1 MTSFSNELGRLAQGA
16 GTRMP
21 TGTNIIHF
29 IAKKTVTVRRTVTYG
44 RIVATI
50 RSAKVE
56 THRVRLTVDSNRTNY
71 YGDKSIFMAEIET
84 VNILLNSTISTPR
97 IIFSTVD
104 VKDFYVNTPISTFE
118 YMRLP
123 INIIPEEIIL
133 ECNLLSRVVNRY
145 IYIEIRKG
153 MYGLS
158 QAGKIAFDRL
168 KIILLNTATHQLP
181 FPGT

>member
-21 TGTNIIHF
+21 IGTNIIHF
-29 IAKKTVTVRRTVTYG
+29 IAKKTVPVRRTVTYG

-84 VNILLNSTISTPR
+84 VNILLNSTISTPHV
-97 IIFSTVD
+97 IFSTVD
-104 VKDFYVNTPISTFE
+104 VKDFYFNTPISTFE

-123 INIIPEEIIL
+123 INIISYEIIKQY
-133 ECNLLSRVVNRY
+133 NLLPLVINESV
-145 IYIEIRKG
+145 YIEIQKG
-153 MYGLS
+153 MYGLP
-158 QAGKIAFDRL
+158 QA
-168 KIILLNTATHQLP
+168 
-181 FPGT
+181 